1 MEKPIV
7 FETARLLAQ
16 KASLDDS
23 DLILSLWTDPRVM
36 VNVGFPQGLKITRQ
50 EVLSRIEQ
58 DGRALFPFDS
68 LLVGELKSDSIA
80 IGQCLMQLPDKDG
93 IARTDIKLLPIYWGQ
108 RYGSEIKKGLVD
120 YLFTNTD
127 CLAVDATPN
136 VKNIASIRMQHSAGA
151 VRIGEAVHTFPE
163 TMDEYTQP
171 VHHYIYRVYRS
182 KWEEGTKN
190 ES

>member
-1 MEKPIV
+1 MAK
-7 FETARLLAQ
+7 
-16 KASLDDS
+16 
-23 DLILSLWTDPRVM
+23 
-36 VNVGFPQGLKITRQ
+36 VGFPQGLNITRQ

-58 DGRALFPFDS
+58 DGRELSPFDS
-68 LLVGELKSDSIA
+68 LPVAELKSDSMT

-93 IARTDIKLLPIYWGQ
+93 IASTDIKLLPIYWGQ

-120 YLFTNTD
+120 YLFTNND

-136 VKNIASIRMQHSAGA
+136 VINIASIRMQQSIGA
-151 VRIGEAVHTFPE
+151 VWIGEGVHTFPE
-163 TMDEYTQP
+163 TMDEYIQP